1 MQVLHTRFHTY
12 IFVWVLKKV
21 PYKWTCKFKPVLF
34 KGRLFME
41 RPHCDYPVISQW
53 AFGLFPL
60 WAVMNN
66 AAVDIRVRV
75 FVQTCVFT
83 SLGSIP
89 GSGIAGPCG
98 VCFTLWELPD
108 SSPSLT
114 CGVRGFPGSEAG
126 GLGGLWS
133 FLPDDLFQI
142 QSWECRLEA
151 GRWWETVALEG
162 SDWVQCV

>member
-1 MQVLHTRFHTY
+1 MSF
-12 IFVWVLKKV
+12 
-21 PYKWTCKFKPVLF
+21 LF
-34 KGRLFME
+34 KAEEYFIVWL
-41 RPHCDYPVISQW
+41 DYILLICSSVDEHLGC
-53 AFGLFPL
+53 FYL